1 MKRWMVWLHI
11 FAATAGFA
19 LLVTGCSVYK
29 VLNQPGPADLKGIGV
44 GTSRQELIT
53 RLGAP
58 AMVDSDAHG
67 NKLDIFQFQ
76 SGLHHASKIR
86 ALPYLAAD
94 VFTAT
99 LAELILWP
107 IEMTALDATTC
118 NGIATYDANMKV
130 QAWSV
135 RPKESENSAQDC

>member
-1 MKRWMVWLHI
+1 MGGKGKNLSMLI
-11 FAATAGFA
+11 G
-19 LLVTGCSVYK
+19 LGLMLGSGGCSVYK

-44 GTSRQELIT
+44 GAPRQEIIS

-58 AMVDSDAHG
+58 MMVDNDAKG
-67 NKLDIFQFQ
+67 NKLDVFQFQ

-94 VFTAT
+94 VVTLT

-107 IEMTALDATTC
+107 LETTALDATTC
-118 NGIATYDANMKV
+118 TGTATYDINSKV
-130 QAWSV
+130 QSWYV
-135 RPKESENSAQDC
+135 RPKSGDNSAQDC